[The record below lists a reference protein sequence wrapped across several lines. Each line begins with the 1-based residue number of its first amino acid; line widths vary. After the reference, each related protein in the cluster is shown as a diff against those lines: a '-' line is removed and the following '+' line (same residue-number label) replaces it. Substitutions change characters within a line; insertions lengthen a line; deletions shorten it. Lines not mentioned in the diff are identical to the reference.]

1 MDLMRHPIKK
11 DKGTYHHGHLAE
23 SLLDAV
29 DEIATQFG
37 LEAVSLRACAKRVG
51 VSPSSAFRHYSDKRD
66 LLTCFATR
74 ALLQLSDALSDANAQ
89 AHENGQDALQAVGLA
104 YISFAI
110 DKPAFFRAMWGEET
124 IYSNNEAYVAASEQL
139 SSNLKGGFADSIHD
153 TDPTQ
158 LSTEELLAWSSVHG
172 LANLLVDGPIA
183 HGQSRQYKLALAAR
197 MIKAMAPALATG
209 SQQ

>member
-1 MDLMRHPIKK
+1 MKLPMKK
-11 DKGTYHHGHLAE
+11 DKGAYHHVHLAE

-51 VSPSSAFRHYSDKRD
+51 VSPSSAFRHYTDKRD
-66 LLTCFATR
+66 LLTAFATR
-74 ALLQLSDALSDANAQ
+74 ALLQLSEALSEANSE
-89 AHENGQDALQAVGLA
+89 AHQNGQDALLAVGLS

-110 DKPAFFRAMWGEET
+110 DKPAFFRAMWSEET

-172 LANLLVDGPIA
+172 LANLFVDGPIA
-183 HGQSRQYKLALAAR
+183 RGQSRQHKLALAAH
-197 MIKAMAPALATG
+197 MIKAMTPAFAT
-209 SQQ
+209 SSRR

>member
-1 MDLMRHPIKK
+1 MKK

-29 DEIATQFG
+29 DELATQFG

-66 LLTCFATR
+66 LLTAFATR
-74 ALLQLSDALSDANAQ
+74 ALLQLSDALSEANAQ
-89 AHENGQDALQAVGLA
+89 AHENGQNALHAVGMA
-104 YISFAI
+104 YISFAL
-110 DKPAFFRAMWGEET
+110 DKPAFFRAMWSGET

-172 LANLLVDGPIA
+172 LANLFVDGPIA
-183 HGQSRQYKLALAAR
+183 RGQSRQYKLALAAR
-197 MIKAMAPALATG
+197 MIKAMAPAFATD
-209 SQQ
+209 SHE